1 VAQIGGDRHGID
13 QAERTVA
20 VSEGSPDR
28 LTVPLG
34 QHPHIDV
41 SNCIGCQGCT
51 QVCPEGDVLGMVG
64 GKAALIKPY
73 KCIGHGMCAE
83 ACPVGAITMVQ
94 AAPGVSANLPYLTTE
109 LETSVPNLF
118 ITGELGGLAL
128 IRNAV
133 NQGRDCIDTIAG
145 RLASVDRGARE
156 PDVYDVA
163 IVGAGP
169 AGISASLR
177 SIERKLHYV
186 TLERDA
192 VGGSVSKYPRQ
203 KLVMTSP
210 VEFPLVG
217 RFKKTQLSKEDLL
230 EFWKTVCDREGF
242 QVQVGQPVEK
252 IHKDP
257 DGLFTVGTPTTQ
269 YRARAVALAMG
280 RSGTPRKL
288 GAKGEELA
296 KVMYRLIEAD
306 HYVNH
311 RILVVGGGDS
321 AVEAALGLAM
331 QKGTA

>member
-1 VAQIGGDRHGID
+1 
-13 QAERTVA
+13 
-20 VSEGSPDR
+20 
-28 LTVPLG
+28 
-34 QHPHIDV
+34 
-41 SNCIGCQGCT
+41 
-51 QVCPEGDVLGMVG
+51 
-64 GKAALIKPY
+64 
-73 KCIGHGMCAE
+73 
-83 ACPVGAITMVQ
+83 
-94 AAPGVSANLPYLTTE
+94 
-109 LETSVPNLF
+109 
-118 ITGELGGLAL
+118 
-128 IRNAV
+128 
-133 NQGRDCIDTIAG
+133 
-145 RLASVDRGARE
+145 
-156 PDVYDVA
+156 VYDVA